1 MAMPSLE
8 SWTQVYR
15 NYDRAFV
22 DFIHLGIKYPPVPDD
37 ARPLV
42 CVFATP
48 ERAFAQIDK
57 RLPDTPDDAQKKYPL
72 SFASID
78 RLAVEYDIKRDRRAK
93 LRRFMYNADRTKF
106 WHMDW
111 PIPVV
116 LTYQVTLWS
125 RLLRDLDDLNMQ
137 MHLLFP
143 LTGPI
148 AYIEVDHPFPMD
160 SKIILAR
167 LTESRQLPMIE
178 SPKSQRT
185 IRRENTVT
193 MEGWI
198 VRAPEEV
205 GIVESIDIDV
215 YHSEDMETE
224 DYLLDSYT
232 VEE

>member
-1 MAMPSLE
+1 MASPSLE
-8 SWTQVYR
+8 TYTQLYR
-15 NYDRAFV
+15 NYDCAFV
-22 DFIHLGIKYPPVPDD
+22 NFVHNGLRYPPVPDL

-78 RLAVEYDIKRDRRAK
+78 RLSVEYDISRGRRAK
-93 LRRFMYNADRTKF
+93 LRRFMYNADSTGF

-137 MHLLFP
+137 MHLLFE
-143 LTGPI
+143 LTGPVT
-148 AYIEVDHPFPMD
+148 YIEVDHPFPMD
-160 SKIILAR
+160 SKIILAK
-167 LTESRQLPMIE
+167 LTESRQLPFVE
-178 SPKSQRT
+178 SPDAQRT
-185 IRRENTVT
+185 VRRENTIT
-193 MEGWI
+193 MDGWI

-205 GIVESIDIDV
+205 GMVASIGVTV
-215 YHSEDMETE
+215 YDSDT
-224 DYLLDSYT
+224 DDLLDSYT